1 MKRIITVLSTIGLLV
16 ALATGCDRERTLYSD
31 AEYVMFADTMSVNMV
46 LQDQEYFAVTVAST
60 TACDYDR
67 NFGVEILDRRSKA
80 VEGLHYRLKSNT
92 ITSPAGKR
100 RADVLVHG
108 CYDEFE
114 AGDTLNF
121 VLQLVMPEQLKWE
134 LYGDCTNVKMV
145 KSCPFAID
153 DFTGWC
159 MLTSSFLQSYPGTEN
174 SSIQRLIRTEK
185 HPTEENTIILRNWLF
200 TGYDA
205 TMRFDPA
212 DPANP
217 TVSMDEDQVI
227 SDEESVF
234 GQIHGDNKILAKSS
248 PAYLSYYNA
257 CGTYAALWINVYVND
272 LGTPVG
278 TLGNFLNIFE
288 WVSDEEAERLQK
300 EEGL

>member
-1 MKRIITVLSTIGLLV
+1 MKRIITVLSTIGLLA

-92 ITSPAGKR
+92 ITIPAGKR

-159 MLTSSFLQSYPGTEN
+159 MLTSSFLQSYPGAEN

-217 TVSMDEDQVI
+217 TISRAEDQVI

>member
-1 MKRIITVLSTIGLLV
+1 MKRIITVLSATALL
-16 ALATGCDRERTLYSD
+16 AMLAASCDRERTTYSD

-67 NFGVEILDRRSKA
+67 NFAVEVLDKRSKA
-80 VEGLHYRLKSNT
+80 VEGLHYRLESNT
-92 ITSPAGKR
+92 ITIPAGR
-100 RADVLVHG
+100 RTADVRVHG
-108 CYDEFE
+108 CYEEFE

-121 VLQLVMPEQLKWE
+121 MLRLVMPEQLKWE

-145 KSCPFAID
+145 KSCPFSID
-153 DFTGWC
+153 DYTGWC
-159 MLTSSFLQSYPGTEN
+159 MVTSSFLQSFPGIEN
-174 SSIQRLIRTEK
+174 RSIQRLVRTEK
-185 HPTEENTIILRNWLF
+185 HPAEENTIIIRNWLF
-200 TGYDA
+200 TGYDV
-205 TMRFDPA
+205 TMRFDPS

-217 TVSMDEDQVI
+217 TVSMDADQVL

-234 GQIHGDNKILAKSS
+234 GKINGDNKILATSS
-248 PAYLSYYNA
+248 PAYLSYFNS
-257 CGTYAALWINVYVND
+257 CERFAAIWINVYVKN

-278 TLGNFLNIFE
+278 TVGNFLNILE

-300 EEGL
+300 EDGM

>member
-1 MKRIITVLSTIGLLV
+1 MKRIITVLSTIGLLA

-92 ITSPAGKR
+92 ITIPAGKR

-159 MLTSSFLQSYPGTEN
+159 MLTSSFLQSY
-174 SSIQRLIRTEK
+174 
-185 HPTEENTIILRNWLF
+185 
-200 TGYDA
+200 
-205 TMRFDPA
+205 
-212 DPANP
+212 
-217 TVSMDEDQVI
+217 
-227 SDEESVF
+227 
-234 GQIHGDNKILAKSS
+234 
-248 PAYLSYYNA
+248 
-257 CGTYAALWINVYVND
+257 
-272 LGTPVG
+272 
-278 TLGNFLNIFE
+278 
-288 WVSDEEAERLQK
+288 
-300 EEGL
+300 